1 MFEVIGKNFI
11 FYFSSQIHQ
20 WTQVDDIQFIIAE
33 SKKDA
38 VDLNNLVWDTS
49 IYEFQYNCC
58 NDIRFMIF
66 ETQYVKIL
74 CKMIPLL
81 NSNTSE
87 LGSIFSLYL
96 FQFPPYLHMQFK
108 SIVIQFIDIYLFQL
122 WNPSIFTNTNS
133 RVKVIAPVIAPIISS
148 SSVEMVLQHC
158 FVTYYAT
165 CFICLIII

>member
-1 MFEVIGKNFI
+1 
-11 FYFSSQIHQ
+11 
-20 WTQVDDIQFIIAE
+20 
-33 SKKDA
+33 
-38 VDLNNLVWDTS
+38 
-49 IYEFQYNCC
+49 
-58 NDIRFMIF
+58 MIF
-66 ETQYVKIL
+66 ETPYVKIL
-74 CKMIPLL
+74 CKMIRLL

-133 RVKVIAPVIAPIISS
+133 RVKVIAPVIAPVISS

-158 FVTYYAT
+158 FCYLLCYMLYLSHNNLMHMNL
-165 CFICLIII
+165 FRKLIRC